1 MKFQDDQV
9 RTLKTHHQPAAV
21 APIVVISNP
30 FNEPHAP
37 TDTTVQPSHVR
48 NSAHAA
54 QQLGIVSHIHIYV
67 NTKGVKLVL
76 EVVSVWPV
84 ERYIS
89 VPVDIGVPF
98 RIYR

>member
-9 RTLKTHHQPAAV
+9 RTLKTHHQPVAV

-48 NSAHAA
+48 NSTHAA
-54 QQLGIVSHIHIYV
+54 QQLGIVSHIHTHV
-67 NTKGVKLVL
+67 NTKGVKLVP
-76 EVVSVWPV
+76 VWPM

-89 VPVDIGVPF
+89 VPINIGVPF